1 VQHDRYSLP
10 AGGTEAFCTAP
21 VVIAEDKRA
30 TKAVPFALRA
40 IELLVLPIIIV
51 VPHGPADPFST
62 RAQTRTTTQ
71 SDYAEQKNTYD
82 LNT

>member
-1 VQHDRYSLP
+1 VGCNTTVINSSQ
-10 AGGTEAFCTAP
+10 AGLRRSAQ

-40 IELLVLPIIIV
+40 IELLVLPVIIM
-51 VPHGPADPFST
+51 VPHGPADPSST

-71 SDYAEQKNTYD
+71 SDYAEEKNTYD